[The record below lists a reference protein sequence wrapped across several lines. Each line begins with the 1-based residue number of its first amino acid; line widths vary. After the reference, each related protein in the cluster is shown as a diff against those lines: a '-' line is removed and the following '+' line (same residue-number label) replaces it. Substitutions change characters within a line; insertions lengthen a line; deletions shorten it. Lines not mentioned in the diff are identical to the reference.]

1 MSSSQKR
8 PKKDFLLALHQK
20 SQVLSDADRI
30 KQAGDTQIALDNMK
44 MCRQIHERLKD
55 LIKRVK
61 NRKGDDIDD
70 EDESPTDKI
79 NKFKT

>member
-1 MSSSQKR
+1 MKR
-8 PKKDFLLALHQK
+8 
-20 SQVLSDADRI
+20 
-30 KQAGDTQIALDNMK
+30 
-44 MCRQIHERLKD
+44 CRQIHERLKD

-70 EDESPTDKI
+70 EDESPIDKI